1 MNINSTNSLYSTN
14 SLQLTGCGH
23 QDCSDMHSWG
33 PGMRNNYTIHYIIKG
48 AGYLECNNKK
58 YYIQEG
64 ESFLIVPF
72 DIIYYY
78 PDPSNPWEYTWVDFQ
93 GDLARTYLQVGP
105 MTDRQLIC
113 PAISQDVIL
122 PYFERL
128 RDLDIYTFNRME
140 ACGILL
146 SILGLYADVFP
157 AKQDNAALHE
167 DPRLTTA
174 LLLIGSHYHHPYF
187 NVAKLCQ
194 LMHCNRVTLHR
205 LFQNELG
212 ESPGNYLSSFRI
224 RQASTMLKMGMPVKT
239 AALSC
244 GFEDPFY
251 FSRVFK
257 QHTGHSPS
265 EYKTSSL

>member
-1 MNINSTNSLYSTN
+1 MNINNIDN
-14 SLQLTGCGH
+14 LQLTGCGH

-33 PGMRNNYTIHYIIKG
+33 PGIRSNYTIHYIIKG

-78 PDPSNPWEYTWVDFQ
+78 PDPANPWEYIWVDFQ
-93 GDLARTYLQVGP
+93 GDIARKHLHLGP
-105 MTDRQLIC
+105 MTEQQLIC
-113 PAISQDVIL
+113 PAIPKEVIL
-122 PYFERL
+122 PHFEHL
-128 RDLDIYTFNRME
+128 CSLDIYTFNRME

-146 SILGLYADVFP
+146 SILGTYADAFP
-157 AKQDNAALHE
+157 AKQDDTALGE
-167 DPRLTTA
+167 DPRITTA
-174 LLLIGSHYHHPYF
+174 LLLIRSHYHRSYF

-205 LFQNELG
+205 LFQSELG
-212 ESPGNYLSSFRI
+212 ESPGNYLSAFRI
-224 RQASTMLKMGMPVKT
+224 RQACTMLKMGMSVKT
-239 AALSC
+239 TALSC

-257 QHTGHSPS
+257 QQKGCSPS
-265 EYKTSSL
+265 DYKQLHVKS